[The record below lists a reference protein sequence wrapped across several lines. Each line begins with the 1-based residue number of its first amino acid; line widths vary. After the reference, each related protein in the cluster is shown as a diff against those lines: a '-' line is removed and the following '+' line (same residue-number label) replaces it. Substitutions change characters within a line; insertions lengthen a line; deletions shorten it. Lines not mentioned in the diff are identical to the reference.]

1 MKKPMMPMITK
12 PTTPLMP
19 TKSVKPKQKPKMNR
33 SADVM
38 KRGFHK
44 MGKM

>member
-1 MKKPMMPMITK
+1 MKKPLMPATPITK
-12 PTTPLMP
+12 PAAPLMA
-19 TKSVKPKQKPKMNR
+19 TKPKQKPKMNR

-38 KRGFHK
+38 KRGYHK